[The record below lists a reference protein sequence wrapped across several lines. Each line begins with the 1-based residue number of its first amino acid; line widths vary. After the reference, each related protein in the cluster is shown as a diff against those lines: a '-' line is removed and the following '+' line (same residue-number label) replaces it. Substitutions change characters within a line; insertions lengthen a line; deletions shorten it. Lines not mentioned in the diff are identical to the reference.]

1 MNTNREC
8 HANETLVRL
17 VLQEISEAAF
27 KINLDVFGGIEIV
40 FELATVNKLLTDV
53 AGKFDMAN
61 FLDSSEKSHDTFL
74 QVVKDFVRANV
85 PGPED
90 GNLEKTLCAIIYL
103 LIAIE
108 SSEES
113 NGQLKSG
120 LSLNFKSEITI
131 GSGLGSSASFAVCLA
146 ATFYTYSLARTTSS
160 FVIDFNTSTS
170 SDEKSFFL
178 NAVSSWAFLS
188 ERIMHGNPS
197 GLDNAICT
205 FGNVVQFTKK
215 PQVITNLASK
225 MKLNILLVNSGVS
238 RNTLQVVEKVKKL
251 RGEHEQLID
260 LVLKAMGVLVYDV
273 VKVSCEGGFSF
284 NAFEERNSLYSY
296 SQSFYRFW
304 RMISQIQMPKI
315 MSSWSDCSQ
324 SITIYCVHSMC
335 RIRRWK
341 RYSRSANATAS
352 DANWLGLVPVAMQS
366 FYCHQIT
373 RNSRITSV
381 CARNWR
387 RRNSNGMSRQ
397 LAAMG
402 CKFHKTIDSIPP
414 ILILYLHS
422 YCSKWVVDIY

>member
-8 HANETLVRL
+8 HSNETLLQL

-40 FELATVNKLLTDV
+40 FELAAVNKLLTDV
-53 AGKFDMAN
+53 AAKFDMAN

-74 QVVKDFVRANV
+74 QVVKDFVRAKV
-85 PGPED
+85 PGPAD

-113 NGQLKSG
+113 NGRLESG
-120 LSLNFKSEITI
+120 LSLDFKSEITI

-178 NAVSSWAFLS
+178 NTVSSWAFLS

-215 PQVITNLASK
+215 PQIITNLASK
-225 MKLNILLVNSGVS
+225 MKLNILLVNSAVS

-251 RGEHEQLID
+251 RGEHEKLID
-260 LVLKAMGVLVYDV
+260 LILSAMGALVHDV
-273 VKVSCEGGFSF
+273 VKVSLLK
-284 NAFEERNSLYSY
+284 AFEERNSLYSH
-296 SQSFYRFW
+296 SSFYRFW
-304 RMISQIQMPKI
+304 RTTNQMP
-315 MSSWSDCSQ
+315 
-324 SITIYCVHSMC
+324 T
-335 RIRRWK
+335 
-341 RYSRSANATAS
+341 
-352 DANWLGLVPVAMQS
+352 P
-366 FYCHQIT
+366 
-373 RNSRITSV
+373 
-381 CARNWR
+381 
-387 RRNSNGMSRQ
+387 
-397 LAAMG
+397 
-402 CKFHKTIDSIPP
+402 KTMNN
-414 ILILYLHS
+414 
-422 YCSKWVVDIY
+422 